1 MNRRKLA
8 IYVHIPF
15 CVKKCLY
22 CDFLSAKGTAAEK
35 QEYVDAL
42 IKEIEYYGLDDS
54 DLNSQYEVAT
64 VFFGGGTPS
73 ILEAAQIGRIL
84 EAIRNRFNMV
94 SCDVPVDKQGV
105 NNTDGSGMAAVA
117 EITIECNPGTATK
130 EKLQAWKEMGIN
142 RISIGL
148 QSANDD
154 ELKHLGRIHNY
165 QEFLD
170 TYNWAREA
178 GFENI
183 NIDLM
188 SAIPGQTLESYSQ
201 TLEKVIKLK
210 PEHIS
215 SYSLIVE
222 EETPFYDI
230 YGEDKESTATVNIK
244 GEVVPQSQMGADMQ
258 LWPDLPDEDTEREMY
273 YLTDQLLRGAGYHR
287 YEISNYSMDGY
298 ECAHNK
304 SYWDGTEYIG
314 FGLGASSYIKN
325 IRYSNTDDWY
335 KYIGA
340 CNNKGNAQNQ
350 PYYVGAG
357 DYSEDDD
364 FEEELEASRSLS
376 REEFG
381 QILLAEKYH
390 EAIQLMSVNEQMEE
404 FMYLGLRMMKGISK
418 EEFRSRFHK
427 NIEEVYGTAIDKLR
441 SEGLLDVEADVIR
454 LTAKGI
460 DVSNRVLAN
469 FLL

>member
-1 MNRRKLA
+1 MERKKLG

-22 CDFLSAKGTAAEK
+22 CDFLSDKGNAEEK
-35 QEYVDAL
+35 TQYIDAL
-42 IKEIEYYGLDDS
+42 LKEIEYYGLDDS
-54 DLNSQYEVAT
+54 DFSSQYEVAT
-64 VFFGGGTPS
+64 VFLGGGTPS
-73 ILEAAQIGRIL
+73 ILNPDVIGRIL
-84 EAIRNRFNMV
+84 QTISDRFV
-94 SCDVPVDKQGV
+94 
-105 NNTDGSGMAAVA
+105 MAKAP
-117 EITIECNPGTATK
+117 EITIECNPGTVTK
-130 EKLQAWKEMGIN
+130 EKLQVWKESGVN

-154 ELKHLGRIHNY
+154 ELEHLGRIHRLE
-165 QEFLD
+165 EFLE
-170 TYNWAREA
+170 TYSQAREV
-178 GFENI
+178 GFTNI

-188 SAIPGQTLESYSQ
+188 SAIPGQTLESYRN
-201 TLEKVIKLK
+201 TLKKVLELK

-230 YGEDKESTATVNIK
+230 YGDEKQAMAAVNLK
-244 GEVVPQSQMGADMQ
+244 GEIVPLSEVGKMGVMSM
-258 LWPDLPDEDTEREMY
+258 PDLPDEDTEREMY
-273 YLTDQLLRGAGYHR
+273 YLTEELLREHGYHR
-287 YEISNYSMDGY
+287 YEISNYSLDGF

-304 SYWDGTEYIG
+304 SYWDGTDYIG
-314 FGLGASSYIKN
+314 FGIGAASYVKG
-325 IRYSNTDDWY
+325 IRYSNTEDFY
-335 KYIGA
+335 KYINA
-340 CNNKGNAQNQ
+340 CKTKGVAQNQ

-357 DYSEDDD
+357 DFDEDDD
-364 FEEELEASRSLS
+364 YSYEETQSARSLT

-390 EAIQLMSVNEQMEE
+390 EAIQLISANEQMEE
-404 FMYLGLRMMKGISK
+404 FMYLGLRMIKGISK
-418 EEFRSRFHK
+418 QEFFNRFHI
-427 NIEEVYGTAIDKLR
+427 NIEDIYGKQIEKLIG
-441 SEGLLDVEADVIR
+441 EELLVSDGDSIA